1 MKKKLVPILSVL
13 LIFLLGVAVGASD
26 SKKQYI
32 KAVIDN
38 TLKVVINGETFSV
51 KDSDGTEIKPIIYN
65 NRTYLPL
72 RSVSEICNYNI
83 DWDSKS
89 NTIILDSANDTNDTP
104 FKDSKDY
111 NERPTITPGEKR
123 DSGKVTT
130 QTPRPTEIKITP
142 KPTEVKA
149 ETTPTE
155 IKNRNETVVVPKEEN
170 TVSAAITS
178 ALSNYPEFGDL
189 EKHDGNLTSESAVQS
204 IKATAYAYIQNNYS
218 TLPDNITMLIS
229 SIKESN
235 GAASIRVLPMN
246 LSIVGYAKKDNEPY
260 IAVVRGT
267 IMVVASDSNKIF
279 GNLGA
284 YNIIFMRKPGE
295 TTWSYYSIV
304 KA

>member
-1 MKKKLVPILSVL
+1 MKKKLVLLLSAL
-13 LIFLLGVAVGASD
+13 LIFILGIAVGASD

-72 RSVSEICNYNI
+72 RSVSEICNFSI

-89 NTIILDSANDTNDTP
+89 NTIILDSENDTP

-111 NERPTITPGEKR
+111 NERPTQAPGEKR
-123 DSGKVTT
+123 DSGKVSPLP
-130 QTPRPTEIKITP
+130 PRPTEITSTP

-149 ETTPTE
+149 EATPTE
-155 IKNRNETVVVPKEEN
+155 IKNKNDTVIVPKEEN

-189 EKHDGNLTSESAVQS
+189 EKHDGNFISESTVQS
-204 IKATAYAYIQNNYS
+204 IKATVYTYIQNNYS
-218 TLPDNITMLIS
+218 TLPDSITKQIFF
-229 SIKESN
+229 IKESS
-235 GAASIRVLPMN
+235 GTASIRILPMN

-267 IMVVASDSNKIF
+267 IMIVASDSNKIF

-284 YNIIFMRKPGE
+284 YNIILMRKPGE
-295 TTWSYYSIV
+295 TNWSYYSIS